1 MRIAIVLGIILL
13 LTVSSLAAIP
23 KQSTF
28 GIYLIAGSVDARVFA
43 QNSERWKDL
52 PLANEP
58 IISDD
63 DIVAY
68 DFEKHAMRLK
78 PAALKRLP
86 RPGVSGIP
94 FVVIVNGE
102 RIYPGAFYTMV
113 SSITC
118 YVPVIVTDRIALN
131 QDAPSDVVLIE
142 RAYPQ
147 QMASGKDL
155 RSDVR
160 VRNALAKLKKLA
172 AL

>member
-1 MRIAIVLGIILL
+1 MRITIVLATILL
-13 LTVSSLAAIP
+13 LTVSSLAASP
-23 KQSTF
+23 KRSTF
-28 GIYLIAGSVDARVFA
+28 GIYLIAGSGDARVFA
-43 QNSERWKDL
+43 HKSERWKDL

-58 IISDD
+58 IISAD

-86 RPGVSGIP
+86 RPNVSGIP
-94 FVVIVNGE
+94 FVVVVNGE
-102 RIYPGAFYTMV
+102 RIYPGAFYTMA

-118 YVPVIVTDRIALN
+118 DVPVIVTDRIAHN
-131 QDAPSDVVLIE
+131 QATPADVVLIY